1 MSKEKWNEHYGA
13 EEYHYGVEPNAFL
26 REELAKLQPGKILFP
41 AEGEGRNAVYAATCG
56 WDVFAFDQSEKGQEK
71 ALKLAL
77 GKCVTIDYAI
87 SELQDWQAAY
97 DQFDAIALIFV
108 HMPHQLRKEVHQKM
122 IQCLKPGGTLI
133 LEAFNKRQIKH
144 NSGGPR
150 DIEML
155 QSAEI
160 LKDDLSALKTIF
172 LEELTTTLQEGRHH
186 EGLAEVV
193 RFVGKKL

>member
-1 MSKEKWNEHYGA
+1 MSKEKWNEHYAA

-26 REELAKLQPGKILFP
+26 KEELAKLQPGKILFP
-41 AEGEGRNAVYAATCG
+41 AEGEGRNAVYSATCG
-56 WDVFAFDQSEKGQEK
+56 WEVFAFDQSEKGKEK

-77 GKCVTIDYAI
+77 DKGVTIDYAI
-87 SELQDWQAAY
+87 SELQDWHA
-97 DQFDAIALIFV
+97 DDNRFDAIALIFV
-108 HMPHQLRKEVHQKM
+108 HMPQPMRKEVHQKM
-122 IQCLKPGGTLI
+122 IKCLKPGGTLI
-133 LEAFNKRQIKH
+133 LEAFNKRQINH

-160 LKDDLSALKTIF
+160 LTDDFSALKTVYI
-172 LEELTTTLQEGRHH
+172 EEVTTILQEGRHH